1 MTGSGTGDAVF
12 ILRRLTEKY
21 WSKGKQQFYEYVVFK
36 KAIDR
41 EPHNMTGYTFA
52 KRSVTECSLQNMLYI
67 GFKTAVSVDSEL
79 FDFYFAQ
86 VDLFSPNPDK
96 QKKLSLS
103 FTFTLLCGA
112 SKGFTK
118 PLKVLI
124 MNFGALV

>member
-1 MTGSGTGDAVF
+1 
-12 ILRRLTEKY
+12 
-21 WSKGKQQFYEYVVFK
+21 
-36 KAIDR
+36 
-41 EPHNMTGYTFA
+41 MTGYTFA

-86 VDLFSPNPDK
+86 ADLFSPNPDK
-96 QKKLSLS
+96 QKKFSLS
-103 FTFTLLCGA
+103 FTFTLLCGS

-118 PLKVLI
+118 ALKVLI